1 MYIHGLIEL
10 PLNMMK
16 EYAPAC
22 DRNSQ
27 VILDVLKSILARSH
41 CVLEIGSG
49 TGQHAVCF
57 AEGLQHLQWQP
68 SNKESLASINA
79 WRAESLLNNLSSAIS
94 VDLLALDDEQTSGL
108 PEIDAIVCINTIH
121 IMAWKGTEKLFELA
135 GEMLPAGGVI
145 YVYGPYRYS
154 DWPLEPS
161 NENFDLWLKDRDPV
175 SGIRDFDQV
184 DRLAKR
190 AGFELQGD
198 IAMPANNRSI
208 WWEKR

>member
-1 MYIHGLIEL
+1 
-10 PLNMMK
+10 MK
-16 EYAPAC
+16 EFAPAC

-27 VILDVLKSILARSH
+27 VILDVLKNILARSS

-57 AEGLQHLQWQP
+57 AAGLPHLQWQP
-68 SNKESLASINA
+68 SNKESLDSINA
-79 WRAESLLNNLSSAIS
+79 WGEETQLNNLSSAITL
-94 VDLLALDDEQTSGL
+94 DLLTLDDEQVSGL
-108 PEIDAIVCINTIH
+108 PDVDAIVCINTIH
-121 IMAWKGTEKLFELA
+121 IMAWRGAEKLFELA
-135 GEMLPAGGVI
+135 GKLLRSGGLI

-154 DWPLEPS
+154 DHPLETS

-184 DRLAKR
+184 DSLAKK
-190 AGFELQGD
+190 AGFELQDD

-208 WWEKR
+208 WWKKTS